1 MCNEL
6 NVYKS
11 VPEQLTFSTV
21 RLQAINMKDEAA
33 ELGTG
38 TAFFFRFSLPDGFRF
53 QVLVTNRHVVEGY
66 SRFKVAFTPA
76 LPDRTPDIT
85 NPFVLTHVRDGE
97 DFDWIFHPDKEV
109 DLAIL
114 PIDPLLEAQ
123 LEGGQPIYYTTL
135 LIDNLPQSAQLSQLD
150 AVEDILMVGYPNGIY
165 DTKHNRPVVRRG
177 ITATHPAIRYEGR
190 PEFLIDAACF
200 PGSSGSPVV
209 IWNPSGWTDKDGNT
223 SFSRRFIF
231 LGVLRGGHRHTTQL
245 AEIGDLIPSPS
256 KMAIPNNLGLV
267 LRSELLLDFI
277 PLLPKR

>member
-1 MCNEL
+1 MSSDL
-6 NVYKS
+6 YVYKS

-21 RLQAINMKDEAA
+21 RLQAISMNDEVSG
-33 ELGTG
+33 LGTA
-38 TAFFFRFSLPDGFRF
+38 TAFFFRFSSPEGLHFP
-53 QVLVTNRHVVEGY
+53 VLVTNRHVVEGY

-76 LPDRTPDIT
+76 SANRTPDIT
-85 NPFVLTHVRDGE
+85 NPFFLTHVREGE
-97 DFDWIFHPDKEV
+97 DFDWLFHPDKEV

-114 PIDPLLEAQ
+114 PIAPLLEAQ
-123 LEGGQPIYYTTL
+123 RESGRPIYHTTL
-135 LIDNLPQSAQLSQLD
+135 SIDNLPISAQLSQLD

-165 DTKHNRPVVRRG
+165 DTKHNRPFVRRG